1 MHSCAVLSGGAVKCW
16 GHNSEGEL
24 GDGTEIHRPAPVD
37 VLDITSAKS
46 VALGWKFSCALLTDG
61 AMKCWGSNAWG
72 ALGDGTSGTQRA
84 TPVDVVG
91 LYAPPPPP
99 PPPSANATVAL
110 DDDDRAAR
118 LAGIIVVLVTT
129 TINVLFSS

>member
-1 MHSCAVLSGGAVKCW
+1 
-16 GHNSEGEL
+16 
-24 GDGTEIHRPAPVD
+24 
-37 VLDITSAKS
+37 
-46 VALGWKFSCALLTDG
+46 
-61 AMKCWGSNAWG
+61 MKCWGWSAWG

-110 DDDDRAAR
+110 DDDDRAAG
-118 LAGIIVVLVTT
+118 LAGHPRGTGDDNNQRAVHLV
-129 TINVLFSS
+129 NDEGAR

>member
-1 MHSCAVLSGGAVKCW
+1 M
-16 GHNSEGEL
+16 
-24 GDGTEIHRPAPVD
+24 
-37 VLDITSAKS
+37 DITSAKS

-110 DDDDRAAR
+110 DDDDRAAG
-118 LAGIIVVLVTT
+118 LAGILVVLVTT
-129 TINVLFSS
+129 TINVLFTS